1 MSELILC
8 QREEI
13 TPVADAIRDLCAKH
27 DGMNLV
33 AMRANITNAA
43 AAMHEQNELIGQIS
57 EVLGATASTDT
68 PSIEGNTEL
77 LRDLLE
83 IAEDAAG
90 SVTLPEL
97 ENEGTAAQL
106 LKDKQL
112 IDGDGNIVV
121 GTAEPRDSNSLVVD
135 NANGAITVP
144 AGLYSQNAR
153 KTLSQPTYNISVEN
167 NHGEAKIKVGATN
180 AGFTTTKTNV
190 EVPIGAYHADVN
202 FTFNDITATPHNIA
216 SGYVY
221 NESSV
226 QIAPAVIDEVDE
238 QSDLIAQILY
248 AVNELPEQTPP
259 AVVAPLGNTM
269 AVYDDGRSEIL
280 SNAEVLMTNK
290 GSISSLSVDGQPL
303 WERDENITDVL
314 LHKQVHLFQAP
325 NEEMIY
331 INYPIV
337 FTRAPIVGERAVV
350 YINDI
355 PYPGQYIDNDGQ
367 RMFASDSE
375 QLFMFDMGVPDN
387 YPGSIHLIQLFLEN
401 AEDMFASVAVYATA
415 S

>member
-13 TPVADAIRDLCAKH
+13 TPVADAIRDLCAKQ

-57 EVLGATASTDT
+57 EVLGATASTAT

-77 LRDLLE
+77 LRELLE
-83 IAEDAAG
+83 VAEDAAG

-97 ENEGTAAQL
+97 TNEGTAAQL

-135 NANGAITVP
+135 NANGAITAP
-144 AGLYSQNAR
+144 AGFYSQNAR
-153 KTLSQPTYNISVEN
+153 KTLPQPTYNISVEN
-167 NHGEAKIKVGATN
+167 NRGEAKIKVGATS
-180 AGFTTTKTNV
+180 AGFATTKTNV
-190 EVPIGAYHADVN
+190 EVPIGTYHADVN

-269 AVYDDGRSEIL
+269 AVYDNGLTQIL
-280 SNAEVLMTNK
+280 SDAEVLITDK
-290 GSISSLSVDGQPL
+290 GSISSLSVDGEPL
-303 WERDENITDVL
+303 WQRDENITDVL
-314 LHKQVHLFQAP
+314 LPK
-325 NEEMIY
+325 NIY
-331 INYPIV
+331 YFISNGTEATINYPIV
-337 FTRAPIVGERAVV
+337 FARAPMVGERMVV
-350 YINDI
+350 YIDDV
-355 PYPGQYIDNDGQ
+355 PYPGQYLED
-367 RMFASDSE
+367 RLFVSDSD
-375 QLFMFDMGVPDN
+375 QLYMYDMGSPDEN
-387 YPGSIHLIQLFLEN
+387 FEGRIHAIFLSQDVSEHFFLSM
-401 AEDMFASVAVYATA
+401 AIYALAS
-415 S
+415 

>member
-77 LRDLLE
+77 LRELLE
-83 IAEDAAG
+83 VAEDAAG

-97 ENEGTAAQL
+97 TNEGTAAPL

-135 NANGAITVP
+135 NANGAITAP

-153 KTLSQPTYNISVEN
+153 KTLS
-167 NHGEAKIKVGATN
+167 
-180 AGFTTTKTNV
+180 
-190 EVPIGAYHADVN
+190 
-202 FTFNDITATPHNIA
+202 
-216 SGYVY
+216 
-221 NESSV
+221 
-226 QIAPAVIDEVDE
+226 
-238 QSDLIAQILY
+238 
-248 AVNELPEQTPP
+248 
-259 AVVAPLGNTM
+259 
-269 AVYDDGRSEIL
+269 
-280 SNAEVLMTNK
+280 
-290 GSISSLSVDGQPL
+290 
-303 WERDENITDVL
+303 
-314 LHKQVHLFQAP
+314 
-325 NEEMIY
+325 
-331 INYPIV
+331 
-337 FTRAPIVGERAVV
+337 
-350 YINDI
+350 
-355 PYPGQYIDNDGQ
+355 
-367 RMFASDSE
+367 
-375 QLFMFDMGVPDN
+375 
-387 YPGSIHLIQLFLEN
+387 
-401 AEDMFASVAVYATA
+401 
-415 S
+415 

>member
-13 TPVADAIRDLCAKH
+13 TPVADAIRDLCAKQ

-33 AMRANITNAA
+33 AMRANISNAA

-57 EVLGATASTDT
+57 EVLGATPSVNT

-97 ENEGTAAQL
+97 ENEGSAAEL

-112 IDGDGNIVV
+112 IDGEGNVV
-121 GTAEPRDSNSLVVD
+121 IGTAEPRNSNNLVVD
-135 NANGAITVP
+135 GANGIVSAE
-144 AGLYSQNAR
+144 AGFYANKTS
-153 KTLSQPTYNISVEN
+153 KTLSQPTYKVSIEN
-167 NHGEAKIKVGATN
+167 NRGEASIKVGATN

-202 FTFNDITATPHNIA
+202 FTFNDITPTPHNIS

-238 QSDLIAQILY
+238 QADLIAQILY
-248 AVNELPEQTPP
+248 AVNELPNQNPP
-259 AVVAPLGNTM
+259 EVVAPLGNTM
-269 AVYDDGRSEIL
+269 VVYDDGRSEIL
-280 SNAEVLMTNK
+280 SNADVLMTDK

-303 WERDENITDVL
+303 WERDENIVSVL
-314 LHKQVHLFQAP
+314 LPKHMYYLTASETAVMLQ
-325 NEEMIY
+325 
-331 INYPIV
+331 YPTIL
-337 FTRAPIVGERAVV
+337 TRAPIIGEKMVV
-350 YINDI
+350 YINDV
-355 PYPGQYIDNDGQ
+355 PYVGQYIDDGG
-367 RMFASDSE
+367 RCFISDSGE
-375 QLFMFDMGVPDN
+375 VTLRDMGSPVSN
-387 YPGSIHLIQLFLEN
+387 FEGRIHMLIFETEN
-401 AEDMFASVAVYATA
+401 PSAFVFSSVAIYATA